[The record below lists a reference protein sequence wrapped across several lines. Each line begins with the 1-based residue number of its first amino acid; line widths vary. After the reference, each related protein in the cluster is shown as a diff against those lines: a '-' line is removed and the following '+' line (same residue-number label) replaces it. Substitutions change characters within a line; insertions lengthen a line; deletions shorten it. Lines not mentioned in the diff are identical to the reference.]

1 MNASMIKQLDAAGA
15 GIQEHRPANVE
26 PGTRL
31 LAEAYDTIDV
41 GVLIHDDTRK
51 ILLFNKAMTKITGL
65 PSGEAVG
72 RDCRSFLAPALCEE
86 TCVMC
91 NAAASG
97 QHCGPANY
105 EAQTISRD
113 GTAYW
118 VRINSFPFQYDGQR
132 YFLVTLTDVT
142 EMKHLEEQAGPSGNF
157 CGIIGQSKA
166 IKNVF
171 EFIRSAAETD
181 ITVLICGE
189 TGTGKELAA
198 SAMRQQSLRRK
209 GPFVKI
215 NCAALPEHLVESELF
230 GHVKGAYTGA
240 AADRIGRF
248 EAASGGT
255 ILLDEIGEISMQL
268 QAKLLRVLQEKEIE
282 RLGENKPRKVDVR
295 ILAATNRDLL
305 REVREKRFREDLYF
319 RLAGTV
325 IRLPSLRERK
335 EDIPLLVSHF
345 LHHFCA
351 KYGRNI
357 KAISAGLMKA
367 MMDHHWPGNIRELH
381 NFMEAAVV
389 MCKKNLLGMEGVP
402 HGYFDSAAT
411 IFDPPHPNGGGE
423 ECAGHPGGLTERERI
438 LAALEMNRHKLSLT
452 ARSLGM
458 SRTTFWR
465 KLKAL
470 DIR

>member
-1 MNASMIKQLDAAGA
+1 MIRLLAGAVPDTRETHIPAAGA
-15 GIQEHRPANVE
+15 DSRF
-26 PGTRL
+26 
-31 LAEAYDTIDV
+31 LAAAFDTIDV
-41 GVLIHDDTRK
+41 GVLIHDETRK
-51 ILLFNKAMTKITGL
+51 VLLFNRAMTKITGL
-65 PSGEAVG
+65 PSEEAVG
-72 RDCRSFLAPALCEE
+72 RDCRSFLTPALCEE
-86 TCVMC
+86 TCDMC
-91 NAAASG
+91 SAAASG
-97 QHCGPANY
+97 HPCGPANY

-118 VRINSFPFQYDGQR
+118 VRINSFPFQYNGR
-132 YFLVTLTDVT
+132 PYYLVTLTDVT
-142 EMKHLEEQAGPSGNF
+142 EMKQMEEQAGASNNF
-157 CGIIGQSKA
+157 CGIIGHSKA
-166 IKNVF
+166 IKTVF

-189 TGTGKELAA
+189 TGTGKELIA

-240 AADRIGRF
+240 AADRVGRF

-255 ILLDEIGEISMQL
+255 ILLDEIGEISLPL

-282 RLGENKPRKVDVR
+282 RLGENRPRTVDVR

-345 LHHFCA
+345 LRHFCA

-357 KAISAGLMKA
+357 KAISADLMKA

-381 NFMEAAVV
+381 NLMEAAVA
-389 MCKKNLLGMEGVP
+389 MCRKNMLGMESVP
-402 HGYFDSAAT
+402 GGYFDLHAGAFHASQTPGGDEEHAG
-411 IFDPPHPNGGGE
+411 PPS
-423 ECAGHPGGLTERERI
+423 GLTEREWI
-438 LAALEMNRHKLSLT
+438 LAALETNRHKMSLT

-470 DIR
+470 GIR

>member
-1 MNASMIKQLDAAGA
+1 MIKPLAAAGA
-15 GIQEHRPANVE
+15 DTQEFQTDGVGHDSRF
-26 PGTRL
+26 
-31 LAEAYDTIDV
+31 LAAAFDTIDV
-41 GVLIHDDTRK
+41 GVLIHDEARK
-51 ILLFNKAMTKITGL
+51 VLLFNRAMTRITGL
-65 PSGEAVG
+65 SGAEAIG
-72 RDCRSFLAPALCEE
+72 RDCRSFLTPALCEE
-86 TCVMC
+86 TCDMC
-91 NAAASG
+91 HAAASER
-97 QHCGPANY
+97 HCGPANY

-113 GTAYW
+113 GAAYW
-118 VRINSFPFQYDGQR
+118 VRINSFPFQYGGR
-132 YFLVTLTDVT
+132 PYFLVTLTDVT
-142 EMKHLEEQAGPSGNF
+142 EMKQMEEQAGPSSSF

-166 IKNVF
+166 IKTVF

-189 TGTGKELAA
+189 TGTGKELIAA
-198 SAMRQQSLRRK
+198 AMRQQSLRRK
-209 GPFVKI
+209 GPFVRI

-255 ILLDEIGEISMQL
+255 ILLDEIGEVSMQL

-282 RLGENKPRKVDVR
+282 RIGENRPRKVDVR
-295 ILAATNRDLL
+295 ILAATNRDLV

-335 EDIPLLVSHF
+335 EDIPLLASHF
-345 LHHFCA
+345 LRHFCA
-351 KYGRNI
+351 KNGRNI
-357 KAISAGLMKA
+357 KAISAELMKA
-367 MMDHHWPGNIRELH
+367 MMDYRWPGNIRELH
-381 NFMEAAVV
+381 NVMEAGVV
-389 MCKKNLLGMEGVP
+389 MCRKKMLGMESVP
-402 HGYFDSAAT
+402 RGYFDSVAT
-411 IFDPPHPNGGGE
+411 IFDPPHPDGGE
-423 ECAGHPGGLTERERI
+423 EERAAPIGGLTERERI
-438 LAALEMNRHKLSLT
+438 LSALEINRHKVSLT

-470 DIR
+470 GIR

>member
-1 MNASMIKQLDAAGA
+1 MGTETQYTGPNIVAPDSRFLAAA
-15 GIQEHRPANVE
+15 F
-26 PGTRL
+26 
-31 LAEAYDTIDV
+31 DTIDV
-41 GVLIHDDTRK
+41 GVLIHDETRK
-51 ILLFNKAMTKITGL
+51 VLLFNKAMTRITGL
-65 PSGEAVG
+65 PSEEAIG
-72 RDCRSFLAPALCEE
+72 RDCRSFLTPALCED
-86 TCVMC
+86 TCDMC
-91 NAAASG
+91 HAAATG
-97 QHCGPANY
+97 QQCGPANY
-105 EAQTISRD
+105 EAQTISRE
-113 GTAYW
+113 GAAYW
-118 VRINSFPFQYDGQR
+118 VRINSFPFHYDGRR

-142 EMKHLEEQAGPSGNF
+142 EMKQMEEQTGHSSSC

-166 IKNVF
+166 IKTVF

-189 TGTGKELAA
+189 TGTGKELIA

-230 GHVKGAYTGA
+230 GHIKWAYTGA
-240 AADRIGRF
+240 ATDRMGRF

-255 ILLDEIGEISMQL
+255 ILLDEIGEISLQL

-282 RLGENKPRKVDVR
+282 RLGENRPRKVDVR
-295 ILAATNRDLL
+295 ILAATNRDLV

-325 IRLPSLRERK
+325 IRLPNLRERK

-345 LHHFCA
+345 LRHFCA

-357 KAISAGLMKA
+357 KAISADLMKA

-381 NFMEAAVV
+381 NLMEAAIA
-389 MCKKNLLGMEGVP
+389 MCRKNMLGMESVP
-402 HGYFDSAAT
+402 GGYFDADTSAFDAPAEEAT
-411 IFDPPHPNGGGE
+411 TPS
-423 ECAGHPGGLTERERI
+423 PGNLSEQQWI
-438 LAALEMNRHKLSLT
+438 LAALEKNRHKISLT
-452 ARSLGM
+452 AQSLGM

-470 DIR
+470 GIR

>member
-1 MNASMIKQLDAAGA
+1 MNANMIKQLPVAGA
-15 GIQEHRPANVE
+15 DRQEPRPAGAI
-26 PGTRL
+26 PDTRF
-31 LAEAYDTIDV
+31 LAAAYDTIDV
-41 GVLIHDDTRK
+41 GVLIHDETRK
-51 ILLFNKAMTKITGL
+51 VLLFNKAMTRITGI
-65 PSGEAVG
+65 SGEEAVG
-72 RDCRSFLAPALCEE
+72 RDCRSFLTPALCEE

-91 NAAASG
+91 SAAASG
-97 QHCGPANY
+97 QPCGPANY

-118 VRINSFPFQYDGQR
+118 VRINSFPFQYDGR
-132 YFLVTLTDVT
+132 PYFLVTLTDVT
-142 EMKHLEEQAGPSGNF
+142 EMKNMEEQAGSSSNF

-166 IKNVF
+166 IKTVF

-189 TGTGKELAA
+189 TGTGKELIA
-198 SAMRQQSLRRK
+198 SAMRQQSMRKK

-240 AADRIGRF
+240 ATDRVGRF

-255 ILLDEIGEISMQL
+255 ILLDEIGEISLQL
-268 QAKLLRVLQEKEIE
+268 QAKLLRVLQEREIE

-357 KAISAGLMKA
+357 KAISADLMRA

-389 MCKKNLLGMEGVP
+389 MCKKNLLGLESVSR
-402 HGYFDSAAT
+402 GYFDLKTSS
-411 IFDPPHPNGGGE
+411 FDSPLPAGE
-423 ECAGHPGGLTERERI
+423 KEEPASPAGLSERERI
-438 LAALEMNRHKLSLT
+438 LAALETNRHKVSLT
-452 ARSLGM
+452 ASSLGM

>member
-1 MNASMIKQLDAAGA
+1 MAPIMLETLAAARMVTQEQPVNGA
-15 GIQEHRPANVE
+15 E
-26 PGTRL
+26 PGSL
-31 LAEAYDTIDV
+31 FLAAAFDTIDV
-41 GVLIHDDTRK
+41 GVLIHDGSRK
-51 ILLFNKAMTKITGL
+51 VLLFNRAMTKITGL
-65 PSGEAVG
+65 PRGEAIG
-72 RDCRSFLAPALCEE
+72 RDCRSFLTPALCEE
-86 TCVMC
+86 TCDMC
-91 NAAASG
+91 SAAVSEPRCA
-97 QHCGPANY
+97 PAHY

-113 GTAYW
+113 GAAYW
-118 VRINSFPFQYDGQR
+118 VRINSFPFQYDGR
-132 YFLVTLTDVT
+132 PYFLVTLTDVT
-142 EMKHLEEQAGPSGNF
+142 EMKQMEEQTGPANSF

-166 IKNVF
+166 IRTVF

-189 TGTGKELAA
+189 TGTGKELIA

-268 QAKLLRVLQEKEIE
+268 QAKLLRVLQEREIE
-282 RLGENKPRKVDVR
+282 RLGENKPRQVDVR

-345 LHHFCA
+345 FRHFCA

-357 KAISAGLMKA
+357 KAISASLMKA

-389 MCKKNLLGMEGVP
+389 MCRKNMLGMETVP
-402 HGYFDSAAT
+402 RGYFDAETTAFDAPPPAGDREESAS
-411 IFDPPHPNGGGE
+411 PS
-423 ECAGHPGGLTERERI
+423 GLTERERI
-438 LAALEMNRHKLSLT
+438 LAALETNRHKLSLT
-452 ARSLGM
+452 ALSLGM
-458 SRTTFWR
+458 SRTTLWR
-465 KLKAL
+465 RLKSL
-470 DIR
+470 GIR